1 MADDC
6 RLLTGTTFHSAFPRE
21 TPFVPKNK
29 MDVAQQ
35 GDVRRFFRF
44 SVKKHVVLSVKLI
57 GEPMKHLEQL
67 MELDSMKMEDIFK
80 FRS

>member
-1 MADDC
+1 
-6 RLLTGTTFHSAFPRE
+6 
-21 TPFVPKNK
+21 

-35 GDVRRFFRF
+35 GDVRSFFWF

-57 GEPMKHLEQL
+57 GERMKHLEKL